1 VSGLYDELIAP
12 GPTGQRGIE
21 QGVDQRAWASQLVGR
36 FLVEPVAGEG
46 CEEQGDA
53 RDEYVGA
60 GIIYLLLSAVLFLF
74 WLSVDHVLV
83 LFMALST
90 VVAGLVDLA
99 VGWPRFRRGLAT
111 RLRVR

>member
-1 VSGLYDELIAP
+1 
-12 GPTGQRGIE
+12 
-21 QGVDQRAWASQLVGR
+21 
-36 FLVEPVAGEG
+36 
-46 CEEQGDA
+46 
-53 RDEYVGA
+53 
-60 GIIYLLLSAVLFLF
+60 
-74 WLSVDHVLV
+74 VDHVLV